1 MIETPFLA
9 RSSVLLREAYRS
21 KVRHRRPCRYFYL
34 ENDSGSVK
42 YGMASRR
49 DSLRG
54 RSSQAALDSRPTIC
68 LVTADRSFLDEIL
81 LELAPWYHVVFRQ
94 TYDDLARWLREEDVR
109 GVVLDIDTE
118 GEDSHGGLSVL
129 HELRTLNKELVLLS
143 ISRSRKR
150 SLSEQAIT
158 AGADSHFR
166 SPVDLSELRLTLTE
180 ALEMRSAVA
189 ERERMEQAALD
200 HSHFQDLIG
209 SSEPMRRV
217 YDAISQ
223 VASSRINVIV
233 RGESGTGKELVAR
246 ALVAISSRANKAYI
260 RLNCAALPE
269 HLIESELFGHERGA
283 FTGAV
288 ESRPGQIELAD
299 GGTLFLDEIATL
311 SLPLQTKLLR
321 VLEDR
326 QVQRLG
332 GRNLRKIDFRL
343 ICATNEP
350 LEEMVRA
357 GRFREDLYYR
367 IHVVPIYLP
376 PLRERMGDV
385 SILCNYFLRMHCLAN
400 GMALKRISNDAL
412 SVLEDHHWPGN
423 VRELENLIQR
433 LIITVR
439 GEEILPQHFPSQ
451 VLAQSAAAQEAILL
465 PDSGTN
471 FDDEIKN
478 LEIALLTTALRRS
491 DGSKTSA
498 ARLLKLDLQRM
509 KYLCRKYSL

>member
-1 MIETPFLA
+1 
-9 RSSVLLREAYRS
+9 
-21 KVRHRRPCRYFYL
+21 
-34 ENDSGSVK
+34 
-42 YGMASRR
+42 MASRR
-49 DSLRG
+49 DTPGSRSTQVPHGSLP
-54 RSSQAALDSRPTIC
+54 AIC
-68 LVTADRSFLDEIL
+68 VVTADESFLDEIVP
-81 LELAPWYHVVFRQ
+81 ELAPWYHVDFRQ
-94 TYDDLARWLREEDVR
+94 SYDDLARWLREERVN

-118 GEDSHGGLSVL
+118 GEEAHGGLTIL
-129 HELRTLNKELVLLS
+129 HELRTLNRELILLS

-150 SLSEQAIT
+150 SVSEQAIA
-158 AGADSHFR
+158 AGADAHFR
-166 SPVDLSELRLTLTE
+166 SPVDLADLRLTLTE
-180 ALEMRSAVA
+180 ALETRTALA
-189 ERERMEQAALD
+189 ERERMEYAALEN
-200 HSHFQDLIG
+200 SHFHDLIG
-209 SSEPMRRV
+209 ASEPMRRV

-223 VASSRINVIV
+223 VANSRINVIV

-246 ALVAISSRANKAYI
+246 ALVTISSRANKAYI

-269 HLIESELFGHERGA
+269 NLIESELFGHERGA

-332 GRNLRKIDFRL
+332 GRNQRKIDFRL

-350 LEEMVRA
+350 LEEMVKA

-367 IHVVPIYLP
+367 IHVVPIHLP

-385 SILCNYFLRMHCLAN
+385 SILCNYFLRMHCIAN
-400 GMALKRISNDAL
+400 GVALKRVSNDAL
-412 SVLEDHHWPGN
+412 GVLEEHHWPGN

-439 GEEILPQHFPSQ
+439 GEEILPQHLPSQ

-465 PDSGTN
+465 PDAGTN
-471 FDDEIKN
+471 FDDEVKN

-491 DGSKTSA
+491 DGSKTIA
-498 ARLLKLDLQRM
+498 ARLLKLELQRL